1 MGTGLDKLLREAL
14 TEFTKDVFATGWHGR
29 EREAI
34 SMFVLGYLI
43 NQVQPESLLQDP
55 TQIGIEVAV
64 PSHKKLNPKGRVNK
78 DLVIWPVGGMT
89 LWDAKWKETNTPL
102 AVLEWKVYR
111 NIHRTA
117 GLASVD
123 LEWLIRW
130 TKAFPKVIGYAVAL
144 DLVQPQR
151 QFRLRVARVEKGI
164 VQREWLQI

>member
-1 MGTGLDKLLREAL
+1 MANELDKLLREAL

-43 NQVQPESLLQDP
+43 NQVRPESSLRDR

-64 PSHKKLNPKGRVNK
+64 PSYKKLNPKGRVNK

-89 LWDAKWKETNTPL
+89 LWNAKWKETNTPL

-111 NIHRTA
+111 NIHQTA
-117 GLASVD
+117 DLASVD
-123 LEWLIRW
+123 LGWLIRW
-130 TKAFPKVIGYAVAL
+130 TKAFPQVIGYAVAL
-144 DLVQPQR
+144 DLAQP
-151 QFRLRVARVEKGI
+151 QFRLRVARAEKGI